1 VTKLTKCQSWIWWFS
16 EVEAL
21 QTDVD
26 RMAWVFWYIS
36 SMQQDALYLTHL
48 WKKKKEMTNI
58 IG

>member
-1 VTKLTKCQSWIWWFS
+1 VTKLAKCQNWIWWFS

-36 SMQQDALYLTHL
+36 SMQQDILYLIYL
-48 WKKKKEMTNI
+48 WKEKTDTNI
-58 IG
+58 TG